1 MLYIPPICNCTNVQL
16 FIVQPTVETCRTPG
30 GLEALTSTKR
40 WWWQKFWNGKL
51 FWWLNFWH
59 GKQFITIR
67 VFWWLNFW
75 HRKQFITIRVCGPGC
90 LVPLGPTNTGGR
102 GNPTRSDVDNIEN
115 IFFLIRA
122 SIYTILFLE
131 VMNKLIFNYFL
142 SFSNPEW
149 QRGLSCHWPP
159 AGRLWGET
167 ADCQS

>member
-16 FIVQPTVETCRTPG
+16 FLSQPTVETCRTPG

-75 HRKQFITIRVCGPGC
+75 HRKQLWPSGCVDLDVWCPLVLRTLGGGGTQPGQMWTT
-90 LVPLGPTNTGGR
+90 LKTY
-102 GNPTRSDVDNIEN
+102 
-115 IFFLIRA
+115 FFRA